1 MSDVRTHRVIFYL
14 NDDEQ
19 AGLEEAVIN
28 SGMERADYLRQLLRS
43 DQRGTG
49 EGTGEGT
56 PETVQ
61 VLKEA
66 LADTRQSKDR
76 LEQLLLQ
83 SQATV
88 QNLTLALPAA
98 GETSRTWWKVW

>member
-1 MSDVRTHRVIFYL
+1 MRDVRKHRVIFYL

-19 AGLEEAVIN
+19 AGLEQAVTA

-43 DQRGTG
+43 DQKGTA
-49 EGTGEGT
+49 EGTGEGI

-98 GETSRTWWKVW
+98 SETSSPWWKLW